1 MMPERRGR
9 LCSSRPARWL
19 RTKPHTLLELRA
31 PRPAASVHG
40 RLRVLV
46 VTRIFPNR
54 AEPLACA
61 FARQQLSALARL
73 CDVEVMAGVPYLP
86 GAALLGDRT
95 RPGRL
100 RRVPREDLIAGLPV
114 VHPRLPY
121 VPGGGALL
129 APLNAP
135 LYLAGL
141 APHLAALRGRFDV
154 VLGSFLY
161 PDACGAAMLARL
173 LGLPYAVKTHGTDV
187 NVVASWRSIAP
198 ILRRVL
204 GGAVAAIGVSRPI
217 AERLVE
223 LGAPRERTVLVPNG
237 VDRDLFRPGDRAA
250 ARGALGLPLD
260 VPVILFVGRLEPEKG
275 VRELVA
281 ATQAL
286 ASRRAAAGLAPPRL
300 ALVGDGSVRD
310 DALRGGAGRI
320 LAPGGRP
327 LREVAE
333 WLAAADVL
341 ALPSWA
347 EGTPNVVLEALASG
361 RPVVASAVGGIPD
374 VVRHGID
381 GLLVPPRDP
390 AALAAALW
398 DALAR
403 PWDEA
408 TLVAA
413 APPSWHA
420 SAALLARALGAGV
433 EAGARTREAAETAPG
448 RGGGGRG
455 PRGGAGGAPRGGG
468 GGPPAPPP
476 PGGPPTQA
484 PGRGRAARSTRVAPL
499 D

>member
-448 RGGGGRG
+448 RG
-455 PRGGAGGAPRGGG
+455 
-468 GGPPAPPP
+468 
-476 PGGPPTQA
+476 
-484 PGRGRAARSTRVAPL
+484 RAARSTRVAPL

>member
-300 ALVGDGSVRD
+300 ALGGVGGGLD

-448 RGGGGRG
+448 RG
-455 PRGGAGGAPRGGG
+455 
-468 GGPPAPPP
+468 
-476 PGGPPTQA
+476 
-484 PGRGRAARSTRVAPL
+484 RAARSTRVAPL